1 MPALAP
7 GFVLNEEEATKKVEQ
22 LKKDLGDKWD
32 EITGKKS

>member
-1 MPALAP
+1 LFLQMK
-7 GFVLNEEEATKKVEQ
+7 EEATQKVEQ